1 MKILIIGS
9 VASGKTTLSK
19 KLSKKI
25 NIKRYEIDLIVHDDK
40 NNYKRTHLEQLKI
53 IKNINKNKDWIIEG
67 TLRNNLDILLEMS
80 DKIIWINNKIIVRDF
95 RIITRFIKQKLKIE
109 KSYYKPN
116 LKMLKSMFK
125 WNKEFNEIEF
135 QKRIKKYRDKLIIL
149 YNNKDINKFLKEEKY
164 YSKDE
169 QSKYGVLGIEI
180 KKI

>member
-149 YNNKDINKFLKEEKY
+149 YNNKDINKVAKNISEIYAKGLNLKM
-164 YSKDE
+164 SI
-169 QSKYGVLGIEI
+169 V
-180 KKI
+180 

>member
-40 NNYKRTHLEQLKI
+40 NNYKRTYQEQLDI

-80 DKIIWINNKIIVRDF
+80 DKIIWINNKKIVRDF

-109 KSYYKPN
+109 KSYYKSN

-125 WNKEFNEIEF
+125 WNREFNKIKF
-135 QKRIKKYRDKLIIL
+135 QKRIKKYKDKLIIL
-149 YNNKDINKFLKEEKY
+149 NNNKDINKFLKEEKY
-164 YSKDE
+164 YE
-169 QSKYGVLGIEI
+169 T
-180 KKI
+180 